1 MAGSGVL
8 SIGSLGRSGKDL
20 FIAANEETLRKLWK
34 GKSLETNFGG
44 LFAEIFISIPDILMR
59 LLRFIS
65 FLSGMVE
72 SQF

>member
-1 MAGSGVL
+1 MVRSC
-8 SIGSLGRSGKDL
+8 IGSLGRSGKGL
-20 FIAANEETLRKLWK
+20 FIAANEETLRKLWT

-44 LFAEIFISIPDILMR
+44 LFAEIFISILAILMR

-65 FLSGMVE
+65 LLSGMVE